1 MDIFS
6 KAAEHFE
13 KQGYLAYLLDC
24 NKRNRYRKL
33 LNKASRAID
42 KELDLVKFLE
52 QRRMQTFSILA
63 TLSTPQR
70 LITQKMSTRLLH
82 ESSSGEV
89 SSDLDR

>member
-13 KQGYLAYLLDC
+13 KQGYLAYLLVC

-52 QRRMQTFSILA
+52 QRRMQTFAILA